1 MSSAA
6 AIGEKWEDFANPPSR
21 LRTTMSPTEE
31 LVHDLIDL
39 HAAGR
44 DGDPDRVRKVE
55 DRVRTRVGDGVPKA
69 VAARV
74 LGFSVNTLDKWIARG
89 RVETVAGKN
98 GRRLVALEPLV
109 DLAAQVE
116 EIRATGKKDGL
127 LAAAILALQLKDP
140 EYRRE
145 FDELYGESLEAMRKG
160 DLVLFTIPDTFGPE
174 D

>member
-1 MSSAA
+1 
-6 AIGEKWEDFANPPSR
+6 
-21 LRTTMSPTEE
+21 MSPTEE
-31 LVHDLIDL
+31 LVQDLIDL
-39 HAAGR
+39 HVAGR
-44 DGDPDRVRKVE
+44 DGDRDRLRRVE

-89 RVETVAGKN
+89 RVETVAAKN

-116 EIRATGKKDGL
+116 KIRATGQKDGL
-127 LAAAILALQLKDP
+127 LAAAILALHLEDP

-145 FDELYGESLEAMRKG
+145 FDELYGESLEAVQRG
-160 DLVLFTIPDTFGPE
+160 DLIPATIPDTFGP
-174 D
+174 DD